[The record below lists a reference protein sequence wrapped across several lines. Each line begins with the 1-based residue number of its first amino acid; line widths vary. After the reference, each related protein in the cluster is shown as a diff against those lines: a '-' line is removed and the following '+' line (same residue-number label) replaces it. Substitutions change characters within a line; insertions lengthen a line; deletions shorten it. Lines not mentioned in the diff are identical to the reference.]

1 MNKFFNAMA
10 LVATLISPVA
20 LAGAGGDI
28 RPAPVYETEIN
39 FLSMAQA
46 EARLGQ
52 PGVIFYDVN
61 VLEIW
66 ADGYIPGAIHFFVD
80 NWKDLLPENKD
91 AELIF
96 YCANRLCNASEIAAH
111 AVKAMGYTN
120 VSQMPDGIF
129 GWKMSG
135 RVIEKP

>member
-1 MNKFFNAMA
+1 MKTLLKILA
-10 LVATLISPVA
+10 LATALATPAA
-20 LAGAGGDI
+20 LAGAGGEM
-28 RPAPVYETEIN
+28 RPAPTYDTEIT

-46 EARLGQ
+46 EQRLGQ
-52 PGVIFYDVN
+52 PGVLFYDVN

-80 NWKDLLPENKD
+80 NWKELLPENKD
-91 AELIF
+91 AEMIF

-135 RVIEKP
+135 RVTEKP

>member
-1 MNKFFNAMA
+1 MNA
-10 LVATLISPVA
+10 LFKALAILACLLSPTA
-20 LAGAGGDI
+20 LAGAGGEM

-39 FLSMAQA
+39 YMSLAQA
-46 EARLGQ
+46 EQRLGK
-52 PGVIFYDVN
+52 PGVLFYDVN

-80 NWKDLLPENKD
+80 NWKDLLPEDKD
-91 AELIF
+91 AEMIF

>member
-1 MNKFFNAMA
+1 MTKLIRAIALLCCCAIPMAM
-10 LVATLISPVA
+10 
-20 LAGAGGDI
+20 AGAGGEM
-28 RPAPVYETEIN
+28 RPAPVYDTEIN
-39 FLSMAQA
+39 YMSLAQA
-46 EARLGQ
+46 EQRLGQ
-52 PGVIFYDVN
+52 PGVRFYDVN

-80 NWKDLLPENKD
+80 NWKDLLPEDKGT
-91 AELIF
+91 EMIF

-135 RVIEKP
+135 RAVEKP